1 MTAIT
6 KNLVG
11 LSEHQTRKLAKL
23 DKGFDVSLVL
33 SLGNFGG
40 AKGIPVMINNND
52 FSAITRR

>member
-1 MTAIT
+1 MTVIT

-11 LSEHQTRKLAKL
+11 LSEHQTKKLAKL
-23 DKGFDVSLVL
+23 HKGFDVSLAS

-52 FSAITRR
+52 LVKDT